1 MPRPAVVQ
9 EGTGE
14 GTREPPEPGI
24 GTKVVDAAKS
34 ALGMGTGPSSE
45 KAE

>member
-1 MPRPAVVQ
+1 MPLGPTPMSDEGMTGRPSA
-9 EGTGE
+9 
-14 GTREPPEPGI
+14 GI
-24 GTKVVDAAKS
+24 GAKEEMEAIKS